1 MEAVLDL
8 KHHTITSEKHGLHQT
23 PLRQASNGHL
33 LLPLFT
39 PTVDLEVA
47 KCDHQ
52 VQHEPNTISDDVSEP
67 VDIETPVEDMAPPL
81 QKPQHA
87 NKGNNRGNK
96 RDTPLDKKRCF
107 QGMVKN
113 TKNGVIDVTEHAEAL
128 SKVFDVSK
136 GSITYAAVAYK
147 PKKERMPPTAAQVA
161 YNVLLPTSTHME
173 SWMCRPGGS
182 EALQRK
188 ADL

>member
-1 MEAVLDL
+1 MPPSSTQVGLETAKSLVEHFKKNGFPPPIGVNLPAVEL
-8 KHHTITSEKHGLHQT
+8 KGFNGKTETTTAGLKWTCCLGNCRAKSPHSWCDAVFVVTKSSGSHGSCFGFETSYTSEKHGLHQT

-52 VQHEPNTISDDVSEP
+52 VQNEPTAISDDVSEP

-96 RDTPLDKKRCF
+96 RDTPLDGF
-107 QGMVKN
+107 
-113 TKNGVIDVTEHAEAL
+113 
-128 SKVFDVSK
+128 K
-136 GSITYAAVAYK
+136 G
-147 PKKERMPPTAAQVA
+147 
-161 YNVLLPTSTHME
+161 
-173 SWMCRPGGS
+173 W
-182 EALQRK
+182 
-188 ADL
+188 

>member
-1 MEAVLDL
+1 M
-8 KHHTITSEKHGLHQT
+8 
-23 PLRQASNGHL
+23 
-33 LLPLFT
+33 
-39 PTVDLEVA
+39 
-47 KCDHQ
+47 
-52 VQHEPNTISDDVSEP
+52 
-67 VDIETPVEDMAPPL
+67 
-81 QKPQHA
+81 
-87 NKGNNRGNK
+87 
-96 RDTPLDKKRCF
+96 
-107 QGMVKN
+107 KN

-182 EALQRK
+182 EALQRN